1 MDVQRGKLVRKG
13 RNGARHRVLRRRYIA
28 ALYDPFDVRRSRRRR
43 SRLGRVPADTIAKVD
58 PRRLRVTKQI
68 KVGHK
73 PWDVAYG
80 FGSVWS
86 SDSGAGTVSRI
97 NPRTLKVVKRIQTA
111 ATLTSIRAGAGAIWV
126 GSQYGDDVYRINPA
140 TNAVAVIHVGRG
152 GEVCVDPHDD
162 GVWVS
167 DNNARSVTRL
177 DATTGVIVATT
188 KVGTSPSDG
197 VRGPD
202 GLKWIRND
210 GEGTFWRI
218 DAATNAVVDTISV
231 GPHQFVV
238 RSAFGDIWVGEF
250 QGHRIWRIHP

>member
-1 MDVQRGKLVRKG
+1 MVVGLG
-13 RNGARHRVLRRRYIA
+13 SRNGLAH
-28 ALYDPFDVRRSRRRR
+28 
-43 SRLGRVPADTIAKVD
+43 
-58 PRRLRVTKQI
+58 
-68 KVGHK
+68 
-73 PWDVAYG
+73 
-80 FGSVWS
+80 
-86 SDSGAGTVSRI
+86 
-97 NPRTLKVVKRIQTA
+97 NPRTLKVVKRIQTT
-111 ATLTSIRAGAGAIWV
+111 ATLTCIRAGAGAIWV

-167 DNNARSVTRL
+167 HNNARSVTRL

-202 GLKWIRND
+202 GLEWIRND

-218 DAATNAVVDTISV
+218 DPATNAVVDTISV
-231 GPHQFVV
+231 GPHPFAYEA
-238 RSAFGDIWVGEF
+238 RSATSGSASSRVIGS
-250 QGHRIWRIHP
+250 GGSIRRS